1 MSIFQSIFA
10 STFLI
15 ILLIIIVLTA
25 IYLFSGFEKGDLKS
39 YQEKSDYNFVN
50 LSHGLTAYKDYGNK
64 NDPAIIII
72 HGATLPSEGYVGF
85 CEGLS

>member
-1 MSIFQSIFA
+1 M
-10 STFLI
+10 
-15 ILLIIIVLTA
+15 LTA

-50 LSHGLTAYKDYGNK
+50 LSHGLTAYKDYGSK
-64 NDPAIIII
+64 DDPVIVVI

-85 CEGLS
+85 CEGLSQKAIE